1 MPDHPNGSAR
11 PLGAGWIGWASRV
24 SAALAAAGLLA
35 YHPAI
40 AQSQSSSGPVSV
52 DLSVIE
58 DGGVSAFPLAPNQRV
73 TGSLL
78 VPPRRNPVSVLH
90 VAPKAGPSAM
100 SAKPKKRIVQ
110 AKPKQMPVET
120 AAPAKAEIAASPPK
134 NIEPAPPPPAKEPEP
149 APVVAVEEAPPPAP
163 PPPTEVPKAPEPP
176 APAPAPEPK
185 AVEAPVSPQPSEQAA
200 LPVISAEIK
209 PGRATRI
216 EFGTNDTKLPE
227 NAKETLK
234 AIADGLKDKSDLRL
248 QLLAYAGSEGLTTSK
263 ARRMSLSR
271 ALSVRSFL
279 IENGVR
285 STRIDVRALGT
296 KTDEK
301 PVNRVDVDIAQR

>member
-35 YHPAI
+35 YHPVSAH
-40 AQSQSSSGPVSV
+40 SQTSGGSVSV

-73 TGSLL
+73 SGKLM

-90 VAPKAGPSAM
+90 VAPKGGPSAIP
-100 SAKPKKRIVQ
+100 AKPKKRVVQ
-110 AKPKQMPVET
+110 AKPRPMPAEPP
-120 AAPAKAEIAASPPK
+120 APARTEVAATPPK
-134 NIEPAPPPPAKEPEP
+134 KMEPAPIA
-149 APVVAVEEAPPPAP
+149 AVEEAPPPAP
-163 PPPTEVPKAPEPP
+163 PPPAEVPKVPEPP
-176 APAPAPEPK
+176 APAPEPEPAPEPK
-185 AVEAPVSPQPSEQAA
+185 TVESPASPQPSEQAA
-200 LPVISAEIK
+200 LPTAMAEIK

-216 EFGTNDTKLPE
+216 EFGTNDTKLPDS
-227 NAKETLK
+227 AKTALK

-301 PVNRVDVDIAQR
+301 PLNRVDVDIARR